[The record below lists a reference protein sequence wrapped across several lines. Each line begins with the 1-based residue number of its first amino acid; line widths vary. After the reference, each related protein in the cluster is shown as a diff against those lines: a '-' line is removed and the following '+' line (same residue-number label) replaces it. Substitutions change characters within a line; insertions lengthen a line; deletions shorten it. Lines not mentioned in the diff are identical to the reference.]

1 MKNVTK
7 ILVPTDFSEY
17 SARALSRGV
26 DIAKQN
32 GAEIVLLHV
41 VDQDI
46 QTCTM
51 DYCMQEEEVERQ
63 REAMLEGARDR
74 VRKEAA
80 TFSSSGEIKIS
91 TEVVEGIPYEEILK
105 FQDLNKVDLIVIAT
119 YGKSALAKYFLGSV
133 SSNVLKGAKSEVLL
147 VR

>member
-1 MKNVTK
+1 MTNVTK
-7 ILVPTDFSEY
+7 ILVPTDFSEH

-46 QTCTM
+46 HACTM

-63 REAMLEGARDR
+63 REAMIEGRRPDPPH
-74 VRKEAA
+74 
-80 TFSSSGEIKIS
+80 S
-91 TEVVEGIPYEEILK
+91 THDKEVVRSP
-105 FQDLNKVDLIVIAT
+105 
-119 YGKSALAKYFLGSV
+119 
-133 SSNVLKGAKSEVLL
+133 AKSS
-147 VR
+147 RCKR